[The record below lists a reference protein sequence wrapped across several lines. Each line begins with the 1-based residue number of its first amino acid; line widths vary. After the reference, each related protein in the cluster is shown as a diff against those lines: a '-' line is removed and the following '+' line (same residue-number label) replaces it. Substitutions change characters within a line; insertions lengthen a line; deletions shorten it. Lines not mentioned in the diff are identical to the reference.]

1 MLLNAIAYRSGPFAF
16 VLNYIWMEAA
26 VFAIEGVVYALTLRR
41 LAKDPEKRVHPW
53 IYALV
58 ANGASFAVGMAL
70 ARVIPGI
77 F

>member
-1 MLLNAIAYRSGPFAF
+1 
-16 VLNYIWMEAA
+16 MEAA

-58 ANGASFAVGMAL
+58 ANVASFAVGMAL